1 MGRAFE
7 YRKASKM
14 ARWDKMAKDFT
25 RVGREIVI
33 AVKAGG
39 AMPENNP
46 MLRRAMQNAKSVQ
59 MPKDRV
65 EAAIKR
71 ATSKDE
77 KDYHEIVYEGMGPHA
92 VAIIVETATDNPVR
106 TVANLR
112 TIFNKNGGSMG
123 TSGMH
128 DFIFTRKGAFTIH
141 ANNIDKEELELELI
155 DAGLDDM
162 EDGENGTLII
172 YALFQDFGSMQKAL
186 EDKGIEVIKSEL
198 QRVPNHTK
206 ELSETEIDEVLELID
221 KLEQDDDVQH
231 VFHNLA

>member
-77 KDYHEIVYEGMGPHA
+77 KDYH
-92 VAIIVETATDNPVR
+92 
-106 TVANLR
+106 
-112 TIFNKNGGSMG
+112 
-123 TSGMH
+123 
-128 DFIFTRKGAFTIH
+128 
-141 ANNIDKEELELELI
+141 
-155 DAGLDDM
+155 
-162 EDGENGTLII
+162 
-172 YALFQDFGSMQKAL
+172 
-186 EDKGIEVIKSEL
+186 
-198 QRVPNHTK
+198 
-206 ELSETEIDEVLELID
+206 
-221 KLEQDDDVQH
+221 
-231 VFHNLA
+231 